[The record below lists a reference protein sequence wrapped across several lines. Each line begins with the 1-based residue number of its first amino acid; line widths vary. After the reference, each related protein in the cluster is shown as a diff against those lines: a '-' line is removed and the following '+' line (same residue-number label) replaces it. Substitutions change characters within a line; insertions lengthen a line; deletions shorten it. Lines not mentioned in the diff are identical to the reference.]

1 MRYADSFGEQWN
13 RYRRVQLDSVT
24 GKPLSRE
31 RFFAGTGWPERL
43 DGERVLEVGCGAGR
57 FTEVLVSTGAEVV
70 AVDAT
75 SAVEACRETVGD
87 AATIVRADLFDLPF
101 PEESFDR
108 VFCYGVLQ
116 HTPDPRAAFLTIVR
130 YARPGGLVA
139 ADVYRKPEY
148 VDRWSSKYLW
158 RPLTTRLPR
167 RWLRGLV
174 EWYVPRWLPVDTRLA
189 RVPKAGRF
197 LTAVVPCWNY
207 TGLLP
212 LSRDELKA
220 WAVLDTFDA
229 LSPRFDRP
237 QTLDAVR
244 EWCAAAGLVDVD
256 VRPGGNGILLNGR
269 RPERPRLRVR
279 P

>member
-1 MRYADSFGEQWN
+1 MGYTESFGEQWN

-24 GKPLSRE
+24 GKPVSRR
-31 RFFAGTGWPERL
+31 RFFEGTRWPERL

-70 AVDAT
+70 AVDAS
-75 SAVEACRETVGD
+75 SAVDACRETVGD
-87 AATIVRADLFDLPF
+87 RATVVQADLFALPF
-101 PEESFDR
+101 PEKSFDR

-130 YARPGGLVA
+130 LAKPGGWIA
-139 ADVYRKPEY
+139 ADVYRRAEY

-158 RPLTTRLPR
+158 RWLTTRLPPRVLR
-167 RWLRGLV
+167 RVV

-189 RVPKAGRF
+189 RVPRWGRF
-197 LTAVVPCWNY
+197 LTALVPCWNY

-212 LSRDELKA
+212 LTSSELRA

-229 LSPRFDRP
+229 LASRYDFP
-237 QTLDAVR
+237 QTVESVR
-244 EWCAAAGLVDVD
+244 EWCEAAALVDVD
-256 VRPGGNGILLNGR
+256 VRPGGNGILINAR
-269 RPERPRLRVR
+269 RPDSV
-279 P
+279 

>member
-1 MRYADSFGEQWN
+1 MSDVRYADSFGEQWN

-24 GKPLSRE
+24 GKPLSRT

-87 AATIVRADLFDLPF
+87 RATIVQADLFDLPF
-101 PEESFDR
+101 PEDSFDR

-130 YARPGGLVA
+130 YARPGGWIA
-139 ADVYRKPEY
+139 ADVYKRADY
-148 VDRWSSKYLW
+148 VDRWSSKRLW

-167 RWLRGLV
+167 RWLRRVV
-174 EWYVPRWLPVDTRLA
+174 EWYVPKWLPVDTRLA
-189 RVPKAGRF
+189 RVPRLGRF
-197 LTAVVPCWNY
+197 LIAVVPCWNY

-212 LSRDELKA
+212 LSDEELRA
-220 WAVLDTFDA
+220 WAILDTYDA
-229 LSPRFDRP
+229 LSPRHDFP
-237 QTLDAVR
+237 QTLEAVR
-244 EWCAAAGLVDVD
+244 EWCGAAGLVEVN
-256 VRPGGNGILLNGR
+256 VREGGNGIEVTAQRGV
-269 RPERPRLRVR
+269 PSQ
-279 P
+279 